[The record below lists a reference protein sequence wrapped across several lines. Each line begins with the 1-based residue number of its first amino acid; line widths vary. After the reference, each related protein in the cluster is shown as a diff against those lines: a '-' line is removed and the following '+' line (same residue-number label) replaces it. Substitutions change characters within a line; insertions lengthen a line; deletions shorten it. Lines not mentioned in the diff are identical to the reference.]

1 MNKIIAMTLLAG
13 IAIGGCKSSSSS
25 SPTTRK
31 SAGDDSDFE
40 VPAVEMSEW
49 PDAIRLSNG
58 QVNLFV
64 VPSIGRV
71 MRFGY
76 SDAPNV
82 IWTNARLRPRRI
94 GETIE
99 ESPATTQPVWK
110 NWGGDKAWPW
120 PQDQWPLHIGRA
132 WPPPI
137 EVDQMTMTNRLI
149 GGLSVRLES
158 KPVRGYGVKLVREI
172 ALDPADPVAVITT
185 RWESASA
192 DLPPSELAA
201 WQITQVPVAAGV
213 RIYAKLA
220 PVGAVV
226 GLPPAPWE
234 GRHAIAPGILVIDL
248 PAERAGKIGLDAAT
262 LAWAAGEVLFVAHSE
277 TAEREARRY
286 RTGERAQVYIQNAPN
301 PKSPSTNTP
310 SRYAEFE
317 FTSPRRD
324 LARGENPELRVT
336 WRLFRIENGT
346 WTDAEVAKVLSQFQ

>member
-1 MNKIIAMTLLAG
+1 MNKITAITLLLGIAM
-13 IAIGGCKSSSSS
+13 GGCKSSSSS

-31 SAGDDSDFE
+31 AAGDDRDFE

-82 IWTNARLRPRRI
+82 IWTNSKLRPRRI

-99 ESPATTQPVWK
+99 ETQAATTKPTWK

-120 PQDQWPLHIGRA
+120 PEDQWPLHICRT
-132 WPPPI
+132 WPPPV
-137 EVDQMTMTNRLI
+137 EVDQMPMSNRLI
-149 GGLSVRLES
+149 GGLGVRMES
-158 KPVRGYGVKLVREI
+158 KPVHGYGVKLVREI
-172 ALDPADPVAVITT
+172 ALDPADPAATIVT
-185 RWESASA
+185 RWETASA

-213 RIYAKLA
+213 TIYGKLA
-220 PVGAVV
+220 PVGAVI
-226 GLPPAPWE
+226 GLNPAPWE

-248 PAERAGKIGLDAAT
+248 PEQHAGKIGLDAAT

-277 TAEREARRY
+277 TAVREANRY
-286 RTGERAQVYIQNAPN
+286 RTGERAQVFIQTPPN
-301 PKSPSTNTP
+301 PQSP

-317 FTSPRRD
+317 FTSPRKD

-336 WRLFRIENGT
+336 WRLFRIENGK
-346 WTDAEVAKVLSQFQ
+346 WTDAEVVKVLSSY